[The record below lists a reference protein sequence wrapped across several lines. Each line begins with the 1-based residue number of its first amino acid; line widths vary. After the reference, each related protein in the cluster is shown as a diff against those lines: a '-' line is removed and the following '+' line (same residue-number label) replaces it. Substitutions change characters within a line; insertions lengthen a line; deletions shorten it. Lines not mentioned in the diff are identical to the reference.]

1 MFETNG
7 TVMREKLL
15 YVGMSMQR
23 LVVQSVFHV
32 NCGEVIENAFRTPE
46 ILDSTGVHIF
56 IFTLNNRR
64 AEEHQSDSN
73 WRITIPPVRC
83 SSQPF
88 PGDSVGADDNDCS

>member
-46 ILDSTGVHIF
+46 ILD
-56 IFTLNNRR
+56 
-64 AEEHQSDSN
+64 
-73 WRITIPPVRC
+73 
-83 SSQPF
+83 
-88 PGDSVGADDNDCS
+88 